1 MRVVVQ
7 RVSRA
12 QVSIDGEALGKIG
25 NGLVILLGVREDDTE
40 EEARYLA
47 DKCVNLRIF
56 QDEQDKMNLSALDVG
71 GELLSISQFTL
82 YGDCRKGRRPSFIH
96 AARPEL
102 GEHLYNVFN
111 KYLGESGLTV
121 ETGRFGGMMDVDI
134 YNQGPVTII
143 IDTKEIMSK

>member
-12 QVSIDGEALGKIG
+12 QVSIEGEALGKIG

-56 QDEQDKMNLSALDVG
+56 QDEQNKMNLSALDVG

-102 GEHLYNVFN
+102 GEHLYDVFN
-111 KYLGESGLTV
+111 DFLRESGLTV

>member
-12 QVSIDGEALGKIG
+12 QVSIGGETVGKIG
-25 NGLVILLGVREDDTE
+25 PGLVILLGVAGGDTE
-40 EEARYLA
+40 KDAKFLA

-56 QDEQDKMNLSALDVG
+56 SDEQGKMNLSALDVG

-96 AARPEL
+96 AAEPEL
-102 GEHLYNVFN
+102 GERLYHVFN
-111 KYLGESGLTV
+111 RYLHETGLPV
-121 ETGRFGGMMDVDI
+121 ASGRFGALMDVDI
-134 YNQGPVTII
+134 YNSGPVTII
-143 IDTKEIMSK
+143 IDSK